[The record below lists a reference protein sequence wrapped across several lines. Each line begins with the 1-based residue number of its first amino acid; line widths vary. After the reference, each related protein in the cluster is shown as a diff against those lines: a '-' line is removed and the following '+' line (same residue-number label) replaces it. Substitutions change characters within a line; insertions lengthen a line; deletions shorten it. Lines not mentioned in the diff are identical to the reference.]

1 MQIWS
6 HSLKKD
12 LMENFIFNAVHRQN
26 SLMLNNLVWF
36 KILYICDCFGD
47 TIGNMQIKHDDVD
60 GNLVVPFWPN
70 QVCYPILLKMLTS
83 VSILLHTRR
92 SVLHLPQSPT

>member
-1 MQIWS
+1 
-6 HSLKKD
+6 
-12 LMENFIFNAVHRQN
+12 MENFIFNAVHRQN

-36 KILYICDCFGD
+36 KILYIRDCFGD
-47 TIGNMQIKHDDVD
+47 TTGKMEIKDDEVD
-60 GNLVVPFWPN
+60 GNLVVPFWLN

-92 SVLHLPQSPT
+92 SVLHLLQSPM